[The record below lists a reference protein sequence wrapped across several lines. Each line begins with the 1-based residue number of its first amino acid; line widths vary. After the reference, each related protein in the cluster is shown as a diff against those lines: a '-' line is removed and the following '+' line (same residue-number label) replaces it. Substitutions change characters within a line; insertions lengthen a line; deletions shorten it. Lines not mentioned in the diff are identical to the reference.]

1 MKVRELARISALAS
15 LLFIIYHCGS
25 LVLYVE
31 LFNFT
36 VLLYGVS
43 LPKRQAILSVLI
55 ACLLIVLVY
64 GAQPW
69 TLMYVLIF
77 PTYAIIYHLIG
88 RRLRSEYVVACL
100 GFLGAFLSGTLIDL
114 PFIFLSGM
122 TGRALG
128 IHLLLGFQTSVGNG
142 VSTFLATIF
151 LLPILSKVMKRV

>member
-36 VLLYGVS
+36 VLLYGIS
-43 LPKRQAILSVLI
+43 LPKRQAIL
-55 ACLLIVLVY
+55 CLLIVLVY